1 MRLLKLQLTIIGTMG
16 LLIGLSTLIFSI
28 ILLMLGGTYN
38 IGFII
43 VLVGIFHLFQWGY
56 GPKMVE
62 KQYKVR
68 ELKKTDSIPC
78 DNPEIKNISGQWI
91 YDTVERICKSANM
104 PVPKIMY
111 SDIKVANAFAYGSP
125 TFGKKIRLFKK
136 YGIFTYGK
144 RIAITQG
151 LISGMKSHPIELE
164 EIEAI
169 IGHELGHIKNRD
181 VDVMMVAT
189 FLPAILTTLGHSLIW
204 SSMFNRRNSGGTLA
218 IAFAAIIGSFIL
230 GLVCKSLGR
239 RREEYADMFARQHVK
254 EGGRKLQE
262 GLVKIV
268 ESQEELRLKK
278 HKDMKISGFNTL
290 MISNPDSS
298 HKNIVSLQNS
308 KIKLSD
314 RELVEKYAK
323 KEISSK
329 EHLLELLSTHPN
341 ITKRLNSLGKK

>member
-111 SDIKVANAFAYGSP
+111 SDIALPNAFAYSSP
-125 TFGKKIRLFKK
+125 K
-136 YGIFTYGK
+136 YGK
-144 RIAITQG
+144 RIAITRG
-151 LISGMKSHPIELE
+151 LAIMNDPIVELE

-169 IGHELGHIKNRD
+169 IGHELGHIKHKD
-181 VDVMMVAT
+181 VEVMMVAS
-189 FLPAILTTLGHSLIW
+189 FLPAILTMIGHSLIW
-204 SSMFNRRNSGGTLA
+204 SSIFNRRNSGGMLA

-268 ESQEELRLKK
+268 ENQEKLRLKK
-278 HKDMKISGFNTL
+278 HKDLKISGFNTL

-298 HKNIVSLQNS
+298 HKDIVSLQKS
-308 KIKLSD
+308 RIKLS
-314 RELVEKYAK
+314 
-323 KEISSK
+323 
-329 EHLLELLSTHPN
+329 
-341 ITKRLNSLGKK
+341 

>member
-1 MRLLKLQLTIIGTMG
+1 MRLLKLQLTILGTMG

-38 IGFII
+38 IWFII
-43 VLVGIFHLFQWGY
+43 VLVGIFHFIQWIY
-56 GPKMVE
+56 GPYFVE
-62 KQYKVR
+62 KRYKVK
-68 ELKKTDSIPC
+68 ELKKTDNIPC
-78 DNPEIKNISGQWI
+78 ANPKIKSISGQWI

-104 PVPKIMY
+104 QVPKIMY
-111 SDIKVANAFAYGSP
+111 SDFKVANAFAYGSP
-125 TFGKKIRLFKK
+125 K
-136 YGIFTYGK
+136 YGK
-144 RIAITQG
+144 RIAITRG
-151 LISGMKSHPIELE
+151 LSDMADPSVELE

-169 IGHELGHIKNRD
+169 IGHELGHIKHKD
-181 VDVMMVAT
+181 VEVMMVAS
-189 FLPAILTTLGHSLIW
+189 FLPSILSTLGHSLIW

-268 ESQEELRLKK
+268 ENHEQLRLKK
-278 HKDMKISGFNTL
+278 HKDMKISGFSTL

-298 HKNIVSLQNS
+298 HKDIVSLQKS
-308 KIKLSD
+308 RIKLSD

>member
-1 MRLLKLQLTIIGTMG
+1 MRLLKLQLTILGTMG

-38 IGFII
+38 IWFII
-43 VLVGIFHLFQWGY
+43 VLVGIFHFIQWIY
-56 GPKMVE
+56 GPYFVE
-62 KQYKVR
+62 KRYKVK
-68 ELKKTDSIPC
+68 ELKKTDNIPC
-78 DNPEIKNISGQWI
+78 ANPKIKSISGQWI

-104 PVPKIMY
+104 QVPKIMY
-111 SDIKVANAFAYGSP
+111 SDFKVANAFAYGSP
-125 TFGKKIRLFKK
+125 K
-136 YGIFTYGK
+136 YGK
-144 RIAITQG
+144 RIAITRG
-151 LISGMKSHPIELE
+151 LSDMADPSVELE

-169 IGHELGHIKNRD
+169 IGHELGHIKHKD
-181 VDVMMVAT
+181 VEVMMVAS
-189 FLPAILTTLGHSLIW
+189 FLPSILSTLGHSLIW

-218 IAFAAIIGSFIL
+218 IAFAAIIGAFIL

-239 RREEYADMFARQHVK
+239 RREDYADMFARQHVK

>member
-1 MRLLKLQLTIIGTMG
+1 MRLLKLQLTILGTMG

-43 VLVGIFHLFQWGY
+43 VLVGIFHFIQWIY
-56 GPKMVE
+56 GPKFVE

-68 ELKKTDSIPC
+68 ELKKTDSIAC
-78 DNPEIKNISGQWI
+78 DNPEIKSVSGQWI

-104 PVPKIMY
+104 QVPKIMY
-111 SDIKVANAFAYGSP
+111 SDFKVANAFAYGSP
-125 TFGKKIRLFKK
+125 K
-136 YGIFTYGK
+136 YGK
-144 RIAITQG
+144 RIAITRG
-151 LISGMKSHPIELE
+151 LSDMADPSVELE

-169 IGHELGHIKNRD
+169 IGHELGHIKHKD
-181 VDVMMVAT
+181 VEVMMVAS
-189 FLPAILTTLGHSLIW
+189 FLPSILSTLGHSLIW

-218 IAFAAIIGSFIL
+218 IAFAAIIGAFIL

-239 RREEYADMFARQHVK
+239 RREDYADMFARQHVK

-298 HKNIVSLQNS
+298 HKDIVSLQKS

-323 KEISSK
+323 KEISFK

>member
-1 MRLLKLQLTIIGTMG
+1 MRLLKLQLTILGTMG

-43 VLVGIFHLFQWGY
+43 VLVGIFHFIQWIY
-56 GPKMVE
+56 GPKFVE
-62 KQYKVR
+62 KRYKVR
-68 ELKKTDSIPC
+68 ELKKTDTIPC
-78 DNPEIKNISGQWI
+78 ANPKIKSVSGQWI

-111 SDIKVANAFAYGSP
+111 SDIALPNAFAYSSP
-125 TFGKKIRLFKK
+125 K
-136 YGIFTYGK
+136 YGK
-144 RIAITQG
+144 RIAITRG
-151 LISGMKSHPIELE
+151 LAIMKEPTVELE

-169 IGHELGHIKNRD
+169 IGHELGHIKHKD
-181 VDVMMVAT
+181 VEVMMVAS
-189 FLPAILTTLGHSLIW
+189 FLPAILTMIGHSLIW
-204 SSMFNRRNSGGTLA
+204 SSIFNRRNSGGMLA

-268 ESQEELRLKK
+268 ENQEKLRLKK
-278 HKDMKISGFNTL
+278 HKDTKISGFSTL

-298 HKNIVSLQNS
+298 HKDIVSLQKS

-323 KEISSK
+323 KEISFK

>member
-38 IGFII
+38 IWFII
-43 VLVGIFHLFQWGY
+43 VLVGIFHFIQWIY
-56 GPKMVE
+56 GPKFVE

-68 ELKKTDSIPC
+68 ELKKTDTISC
-78 DNPEIKNISGQWI
+78 DNPEIKSVSGQWI

-111 SDIKVANAFAYGSP
+111 SDIKVPNAFAYGSP
-125 TFGKKIRLFKK
+125 K
-136 YGIFTYGK
+136 YGK

-151 LISGMKSHPIELE
+151 LTSGMKSHPIELE

-204 SSMFNRRNSGGTLA
+204 SSLFNRRNSGGTLA
-218 IAFAAIIGSFIL
+218 IAFAAIIGAFIL

-239 RREEYADMFARQHVK
+239 RREDYADMFARQHVK

-298 HKNIVSLQNS
+298 HKDIVSLQKS

-323 KEISSK
+323 KEISFK

-341 ITKRLNSLGKK
+341 ITKRLNALGKK

>member
-1 MRLLKLQLTIIGTMG
+1 MRLLKLQLTILGTMG

-38 IGFII
+38 IWFII
-43 VLVGIFHLFQWGY
+43 VLVGIFHFIQWIY

-62 KQYKVR
+62 KMYKVK
-68 ELKKTDSIPC
+68 ELKKTDNIPC
-78 DNPEIKNISGQWI
+78 ANPEIKSIKGQWI

-104 PVPKIMY
+104 QVPKIMY
-111 SDIKVANAFAYGSP
+111 SDVKVPNAFAYGSP
-125 TFGKKIRLFKK
+125 K
-136 YGIFTYGK
+136 YGK

-151 LISGMKSHPIELE
+151 LTNMANPSVELE

-169 IGHELGHIKNRD
+169 IGHELGHIKHKD
-181 VDVMMVAT
+181 VEVMMVAS
-189 FLPAILTTLGHSLIW
+189 FLPSILSTLGHSLIW

-218 IAFAAIIGSFIL
+218 VAFAAIIGSFIL

-268 ESQEELRLKK
+268 ENQEELRLKK
-278 HKDMKISGFNTL
+278 HKDMKISGFSTL

-298 HKNIVSLQNS
+298 HKDIVSLQKS

-314 RELVEKYAK
+314 RELVERYAK
-323 KEISSK
+323 KEISFK

-341 ITKRLNSLGKK
+341 ITKRLNALGKK

>member
-1 MRLLKLQLTIIGTMG
+1 MRLLKLQLTILGTMG

-43 VLVGIFHLFQWGY
+43 VLVGIFHFIQWIY
-56 GPKMVE
+56 GPKFVE

-68 ELKKTDSIPC
+68 ELKKTDSIAC
-78 DNPEIKNISGQWI
+78 DNPEIKSVSGQWI

-104 PVPKIMY
+104 QVPKIMY
-111 SDIKVANAFAYGSP
+111 SDFKVANAFAYGSP
-125 TFGKKIRLFKK
+125 K
-136 YGIFTYGK
+136 YGK
-144 RIAITQG
+144 RIAITRG
-151 LISGMKSHPIELE
+151 LSDMADPSVELE

-169 IGHELGHIKNRD
+169 IGHELGHIKHKD
-181 VDVMMVAT
+181 VEVMMVAS
-189 FLPAILTTLGHSLIW
+189 FLPSILSTLGHSLIW

-218 IAFAAIIGSFIL
+218 IAFAAIIGAFIL

-239 RREEYADMFARQHVK
+239 RREDYADMFARQHVK

-278 HKDMKISGFNTL
+278 HKDLKISGFNTL

-298 HKNIVSLQNS
+298 HKDIVSLQKS

-323 KEISSK
+323 KEISFK

>member
-1 MRLLKLQLTIIGTMG
+1 MRLLKLQLTILGTMG
-16 LLIGLSTLIFSI
+16 LLIALSTLIFSI

-38 IGFII
+38 IWFII
-43 VLVGIFHLFQWGY
+43 VLVGIFHFIQWIY
-56 GPKMVE
+56 GPYFVE
-62 KQYKVR
+62 KRYKVK
-68 ELKKTDSIPC
+68 ELKKTDNIPC
-78 DNPEIKNISGQWI
+78 ANPEIKNISGQWI

-111 SDIKVANAFAYGSP
+111 SDIALPNAFAYSSP
-125 TFGKKIRLFKK
+125 K
-136 YGIFTYGK
+136 YGK
-144 RIAITQG
+144 RIATTRG
-151 LISGMKSHPIELE
+151 LAIMNDPIVELE

-169 IGHELGHIKNRD
+169 IGHELGHIKHKD
-181 VDVMMVAT
+181 VEVMMVAS
-189 FLPAILTTLGHSLIW
+189 FLPSILSTLGHSLIW

-218 IAFAAIIGSFIL
+218 IAFAAIIGAFIL

-239 RREEYADMFARQHVK
+239 KREDYADMFARQHVK

-298 HKNIVSLQNS
+298 HKDIVSLQKS

-323 KEISSK
+323 KEISFK